1 MRHVN
6 AIIAGSGVAGFVVF
20 LTGIGLGWFG
30 FPAIII
36 SEVKNN
42 VLLMDNTAAY
52 ERWRKLPMAMQFKV
66 YIFNVT
72 NPSEVQNGSNPI
84 VEEVGPYVYDFYR
97 EKYEIEDEVNDTLS
111 YLQNSTYYFSQEK
124 SGNLSEDDVVTF
136 LNVALLGTAQKV
148 KERFGFAL
156 DMMGP
161 IVQELFTPSDTVFLT
176 GTVREVL
183 WDGLEVINCNGGK
196 SSMAETVCGMVK
208 PNLPVMVSEHE
219 PGVFKVAL
227 FRHKNNTNDGRYRI
241 SRGLSNNRNLGEIED
256 WNGETELS
264 VWAGAECNMI
274 NGTDSTIFPPFWTP
288 NDKLYIFVTD
298 VCRSLYAEFESEIE
312 WKGVKALHYTGS
324 RHNMQDPEEYPP
336 NKCFCLLE
344 SESRPLR
351 CLKEGVLNLI
361 NCLGVSIIASFP
373 HLYNASMDY
382 RQYAEGL
389 FPDRMKHQ
397 TFIDIEPK
405 TGTPLRGAKRMQFN
419 MFLTRIEQLTVLT
432 NVSEGLFPLL
442 WIEESAELD
451 DKNLALVKKLYTAM
465 FIMKVMKWVL
475 LAAGV
480 LLMCFSLY
488 ICLFKKTD
496 SKNVIRIQDSNRVMV
511 SYDNK
516 AYGTHKSEA
525 LNDTLTIS
533 DINDFIHNDKN
544 GVKKRKSD
552 MFPGKSHSRMFKNRT
567 EESVGLGA
575 GDPNKT
581 VTLGNVFM

>member
-1 MRHVN
+1 
-6 AIIAGSGVAGFVVF
+6 
-20 LTGIGLGWFG
+20 
-30 FPAIII
+30 
-36 SEVKNN
+36 
-42 VLLMDNTAAY
+42 
-52 ERWRKLPMAMQFKV
+52 
-66 YIFNVT
+66 
-72 NPSEVQNGSNPI
+72 
-84 VEEVGPYVYDFYR
+84 FYR

-136 LNVALLGTAQKV
+136 LNVALVGTAQKV
-148 KERFGFAL
+148 KDRFGFAL

-161 IVQELFTPSDTVFLT
+161 IVQELFTPSDTIFLT

-219 PGVFKVAL
+219 PGVFKAAL

-241 SRGLSNNRNLGEIED
+241 SRGLTNNRNLGEIED
-256 WNGETELS
+256 WNGDTELS

-288 NDKLYIFVTD
+288 NDKLYIFVAD

-324 RHNMQDPEEYPP
+324 RHNMQDPEKYPP

-382 RQYAEGL
+382 REYAEGL

-397 TFIDIEPK
+397 TFIDIEPVSISRHGIICEGEALLSRHFIDIVSIVLLFSYIFHICNLYVKRKNWTCSSFHAIKQMKLITMLFSDQQK

-442 WIEESAELD
+442 WIEEGAELD

-488 ICLFKKTD
+488 VCLFKKTD